1 MTVASGAWKAG
12 LIGAACLVL
21 TLLLAHAQNSSVANS
36 AQAARASIAEKALA
50 LESRGRPDMALQLWQ
65 QILLSDPQNTD
76 ALAGLAKDYKLI
88 GSDALANQTLDRLRA
103 INPNDPNIA
112 RIQSMSSSAQESEQ
126 LRQAGELTRQGRND
140 DALRIY
146 RQLYGDQPPN
156 GDIALAY
163 YQTLYGTA
171 SGKQQAIAG
180 MRALVAR
187 NSSDPRYAIALGV
200 MLTYDPHTRAEGIRI
215 LQAHPSDSAAQS
227 ALRQALI
234 WDSSNP
240 ASASELREYLKSH
253 PQDTELAAKLNENQ
267 KKLAQMNSGI
277 ARTAAE
283 RAAFAALNAG
293 HLDEANQLFTELLAK
308 DPTNS
313 RAAAGMGFLRMRQ
326 QDFASA
332 ITNFT
337 QAEQNGYKAKIVEDA
352 LANSRFWLILNE
364 ATQAFSQNQFNVADQ
379 KFRAALAIDPR
390 STPALNGLAG
400 LYIKEQQYTTAASV
414 YELLIKVQ
422 PTSFDGWRGL
432 FIANARADQS
442 DRALAIAARFPPS
455 VRAVLDKDPEF
466 LRTLAAIYQAQGR
479 TVDAEHTLDLAL
491 ALPFPGN
498 GSTLKDDTKLQ
509 YAGIL
514 MEAKRF
520 PQAAALYEQV
530 VATDPANVS
539 AWMGLVSAHHELGQ
553 DTQAISDVQ
562 RIPAATYEIALGDP
576 GFLAELGAIYQ
587 QANQFDVAQGM
598 LERAEKLELAA
609 GRQPSIAL
617 QLELAAIDLERNNTD
632 QAFAIYQQMLAA
644 HPDNAAAWKGLISTL
659 AATNRNSQALQQL
672 AQIPAP
678 VRTQLESDIDFIQT
692 EAGLYATTGDTS
704 TAVAYMDRVLAY
716 YAKLKQQPPP
726 AIDIQNAWLLYNIGN
741 DRALY
746 ASLMRIGGRSDLTL
760 AQRQTV
766 QNIWA
771 EWSVRRAAAAMDN
784 GYPRRAVDILDAA
797 SQAFPNNLT
806 VIKAVAGGY
815 ARVGRAKEALA
826 IYRTIPM
833 QDASAGDF
841 EGAVGAALAANDKNQ
856 AELWLRQA
864 LDRFPRDPAILSL
877 AARYEQARGDNERA
891 ADYYRA
897 SIAAMPA
904 VTPVDRLAHV
914 LDYPDTDLQPHRAV
928 TAADLQRLLNPD
940 DTPFDKTTKL
950 PPLPAY
956 GPDPDEGAAPVV
968 LPQAQPAPQAPSP
981 VNAQPDSHD
990 LPPPPAPQS
999 SLEPVPAIS
1008 GTAPRSARLAPQQ
1021 EHPERHEVSGHD
1033 FSRAVGAE
1041 RRVWALAPEGSFS
1054 IARAPHLVLASFTL
1068 TPRISFWRTS
1078 IRSDFSPLTAVQS
1091 ADFAAPPDPTLNP
1104 PHSLASDAWKGLVFS
1119 LMAANRNAEAL
1130 GELNKIPAEP
1140 RRLLEADIEW
1150 VQAIASLY
1158 VAVGDE
1164 PHANAYVHR
1173 VETFYLLHRAAV
1185 PAALEIQHAWLLY
1198 NLHSDAA
1205 LYPVLTALDARTDL
1219 TADQRQQ
1226 MQTLWANWAVR
1237 RANQDLAAGRLSRGT
1252 QILEAAAETYP
1263 ASLDIRF
1270 ALAGAYARIGRSQDA
1285 LALYKSIPMN
1295 QAGSGDFQGAIWSA
1309 ISAKDMA
1316 QAEIWLRAAL
1326 DRFPSDPNVLS
1337 LAARFEQARGN
1348 KQRATQ
1354 FWRAAIAA
1362 APPGSAANSF
1372 ENGAANSFGFLPA
1385 SNRGDIKRLL
1395 NPSLD
1400 PTLNEPSPDQLAPL
1414 PSYKSLSSPQAT
1426 LPSLPS
1432 ATDTTTAF
1440 ATAPS
1445 NNPLPLPFAARD
1457 EAAEQGTAPST
1468 PPVFVSPRT
1477 ASNTNSSAVEPS
1489 PFNGSVHL
1497 SPLEQNVNSTTRTDA
1512 EVQTGITASYQP
1524 WINEP
1529 EPSPASPQDNL
1540 RISPEPMNLLAAQ
1553 AQARFTAQTESQPP
1567 QGSAALIHS
1576 IPNAV
1581 SPAASPNATPPQ
1593 ASVPTASPTSP
1604 AAASTPS
1611 NATPAQASAPA
1622 PATPPAATRNSTSHS
1637 DHGVSTIA
1645 QNTPSAQD
1653 AASGAYSAPQQQQ
1666 PPTPPPASATCQTTV
1681 PVCPPAKIAPAKHK
1695 HPRKPAAQPAAQPA
1709 ESTQTLG
1716 NASIG
1721 TAPQNAPPA
1730 TAPAESRTQPESTT
1744 GSGASDEEL
1753 QQQNLPPLR
1762 GPWIRIQ
1769 RQAAPPSPRDL
1780 AEQQLQAIESGY
1792 SGWLGGTSLLN
1803 YRSGAP
1809 GYSQLAAIESPF
1821 EASAPLGVHARITA
1835 IARPVFLDSS
1845 QADGTATTSVLES
1858 QSGAT
1863 CLIAIPE
1870 PIGTYT
1876 AGQNFTPCTSPTIS
1890 ALVPPAQ
1897 QNAFGLGGELQLTFP
1912 HFTIAGGSTPFDFL
1926 VSTVT
1931 GRFQWNPGGGPVT
1944 ISLVRDSEKDSQL
1957 SYAGL
1962 RDPAGNTLSTQGQIW
1977 GGVVANQ
1984 GTVQVAHGD
1993 AESGFYFSA
2002 SGQYLTGYHTRS
2014 NTRIDGTGGAYWRV
2028 MASPEFGNLTLGA
2041 NFFGMHYAN
2050 NQNAFTHGMGGY
2062 FSPQAYFLA
2071 NVPLSW
2077 QGHYGT
2083 RWHYNINGA
2092 LGVQAFQEDS
2102 TPLWPLAG
2110 DKPLEVSQNNPML
2123 PNVTSVS
2130 PNYDFH
2136 SQVAYQIHTHWFAGA
2151 YFAANN
2157 TRNYSYASVGFF
2169 VRYTFREQ
2177 PSAVAAPTGLF
2188 PADGPRPFTVP

>member
-1 MTVASGAWKAG
+1 MRVAWGVWKAG

-21 TLLLAHAQNSSVANS
+21 TLPLAHAQNSSVAGS
-36 AQAARASIAEKALA
+36 TEAARASIAQKALA
-50 LESRGRPDMALQLWQ
+50 LESRGRPDMAIQLWQ
-65 QILLSDPQNTD
+65 QILLSDPRNIS

-88 GSDALANQTLDRLRA
+88 GSDALANQALDRLRA
-103 INPNDPNIA
+103 INPNDPEIA
-112 RIQSMSSSAQESEQ
+112 RIQSMSSSSQESEQ

-140 DALRIY
+140 DAMHIY

-163 YQTLYGTA
+163 YQTLYGAA

-180 MRALVAR
+180 MRALADR
-187 NSSDPRYAIALGV
+187 NPTDPRYAVALGV
-200 MLTYDPHTRAEGIRI
+200 MLTYDQHTRAEGMRI
-215 LQAHPSDSAAQS
+215 LQTHPSDPGAQS

-234 WDSSNP
+234 WDSANP
-240 ASASELREYLKSH
+240 ASAAELREYLKSH
-253 PQDTELAAKLNENQ
+253 PSDTELTSALIQNQ
-267 KKLAQMNSGI
+267 KKLAQLNSGI
-277 ARTAAE
+277 ARTPAE

-293 HLDEANQLFTELLAK
+293 HLDEANQLFTALLQK
-308 DPTNS
+308 DPTNN

-332 ITNFT
+332 ITYFT
-337 QAEQNGYKAKIVEDA
+337 QAEQNGYRTKIVEDA
-352 LANSRFWLILNE
+352 LANSRFWLIMNQ
-364 ATQAFSQNQFNVADQ
+364 ATQAFSQNQFDVADQ

-390 STPALNGLAG
+390 NSAALNGLAG
-400 LYIKEQQYTTAASV
+400 LYIREQQYTTAASV

-432 FIANARADQS
+432 FLADARADQN
-442 DRALAIAARFPPS
+442 DQALAIVARFPPS
-455 VRAVLDKDPEF
+455 VRVALEKDPEY
-466 LRTLAAIYQAQGR
+466 LRTLAAIYQAGGR
-479 TVDAEHTLDLAL
+479 TADAERTLSLAL

-498 GSTLKDDTKLQ
+498 GSTLKNDTKLQ

-520 PQAAALYEQV
+520 SQAIALYEQV
-530 VATDPANVS
+530 VSADPANIS

-553 DTQAISDVQ
+553 DAQAISDVQ
-562 RIPAATYEIALGDP
+562 RIPAATYEAALGDP

-587 QANQFDVAQGM
+587 QANQLDVAQGM
-598 LERAEKLELAA
+598 LERAEKLEIAA
-609 GRQPSIAL
+609 GHQPSIAL
-617 QLELAAIDLERNNTD
+617 VLQLAAIDLERGNTD
-632 QAFAIYQQMLAA
+632 QAFAIYQQVLAA
-644 HPDNAAAWKGLISTL
+644 HRDNAAAWKGLISTL

-672 AQIPAP
+672 TQIPTP
-678 VRTQLESDIDFIQT
+678 VRSQLESDIDFIQT
-692 EAGLYATTGDTS
+692 EAGLYAATS
-704 TAVAYMDRVLAY
+704 DINTAVAYMDRVLAY
-716 YAKLKQQPPP
+716 YSRLKQQPPP

-746 ASLMRIGGRSDLTL
+746 ASLMRIGGRGDLTL

-771 EWSVRRAAAAMDN
+771 EWSVRRAAAAMEN
-784 GYPRRAVDILDAA
+784 GNARRAVDILDAA

-806 VIKAVAGGY
+806 VTKAVAGGY

-841 EGAVGAALAANDKNQ
+841 EGAVGAALADNDKNQ

-864 LDRFPRDPAILSL
+864 LERFPRDPAILSL

-904 VTPVDRLAHV
+904 VSPADRLAHV
-914 LDYPDTDLQPHRAV
+914 LDYSDTDTQPHRVV
-928 TAADLQRLLNPD
+928 TAADLQRLLDPD
-940 DTPFDKTTKL
+940 ETPFDKTTKL

-968 LPQAQPAPQAPSP
+968 LPQSQPASQAPSP
-981 VNAQPDSHD
+981 VNTQPDSHD
-990 LPPPPAPQS
+990 LPPPPPQS
-999 SLEPVPAIS
+999 FIESDRS
-1008 GTAPRSARLAPQQ
+1008 PRN
-1021 EHPERHEVSGHD
+1021 
-1033 FSRAVGAE
+1033 
-1041 RRVWALAPEGSFS
+1041 
-1054 IARAPHLVLASFTL
+1054 RAPAHSAFVAPVSRPAVVRASSPAHFDPSFTPA
-1068 TPRISFWRTS
+1068 TFTFTHIASWRAS
-1078 IRSDFSPLTAVQS
+1078 IRSDFSPLAAVQS
-1091 ADFAAPPDPTLNP
+1091 SSDLAAPPDLTLNP

-1140 RRLLEADIEW
+1140 RQLLEADIEW

-1205 LYPVLTALDARTDL
+1205 LYPLLIALDARTDL
-1219 TADQRQQ
+1219 AADQRHQL
-1226 MQTLWANWAVR
+1226 QTLWANWAVR
-1237 RANQDLAAGRLSRGT
+1237 RANQDLAASQPSHAI
-1252 QILEAAAETYP
+1252 QILEAAAQSYP
-1263 ASLDIRF
+1263 ANLDIRF
-1270 ALAGAYARIGRSQDA
+1270 ALAGAHARIGRAQDA
-1285 LALYKSIPMN
+1285 LALYKSLPMD
-1295 QAGSGDFQGAIWSA
+1295 QAASGDFQGAIWSA

-1348 KQRATQ
+1348 KQRAAQ

-1362 APPGSAANSF
+1362 APPGSSIN
-1372 ENGAANSFGFLPA
+1372 NPGGNA
-1385 SNRGDIKRLL
+1385 SYPSSSGSNPGDIERLL
-1395 NPSLD
+1395 NPNLD
-1400 PTLNEPSPDQLAPL
+1400 PGLSVEPSPDQLAPL
-1414 PSYKSLSSPQAT
+1414 PSYKSQSPQASV
-1426 LPSLPS
+1426 PPLPS
-1432 ATDTTTAF
+1432 ATET

-1445 NNPLPLPFAARD
+1445 NSPLPLPFAARD
-1457 EAAEQGTAPST
+1457 ESAGQGTQPPT
-1468 PPVFVSPRT
+1468 PPVFVSPRN
-1477 ASNTNSSAVEPS
+1477 ARNDNPSNAQSPSFTSRVQLPPTEANMSSV
-1489 PFNGSVHL
+1489 G
-1497 SPLEQNVNSTTRTDA
+1497 RTDVDV
-1512 EVQTGITASYQP
+1512 ETGIAASTQP
-1524 WINEP
+1524 TLDASAP
-1529 EPSPASPQDNL
+1529 APTSPPDDL
-1540 RISPEPMNLLAAQ
+1540 RISPEPMNVLAAQ
-1553 AQARFTAQTESQPP
+1553 ARARFAAQPDNQSAQS
-1567 QGSAALIHS
+1567 SAALIHS
-1576 IPNAV
+1576 IPNAM
-1581 SPAASPNATPPQ
+1581 SPAETPNTAPAQANAPTTPP
-1593 ASVPTASPTSP
+1593 AAP
-1604 AAASTPS
+1604 AAAFAPS
-1611 NATPAQASAPA
+1611 NATPAQATAQTPVPPVAAAPK
-1622 PATPPAATRNSTSHS
+1622 SSSHA
-1637 DHGVSTIA
+1637 DHGVDTVA

-1666 PPTPPPASATCQTTV
+1666 PAPQTPAQQSAPSAACQTTV
-1681 PVCPPAKIAPAKHK
+1681 PACLPAKPTPKAAPILTVEPNGKPRK
-1695 HPRKPAAQPAAQPA
+1695 RPRKPVAQPAAESAQP
-1709 ESTQTLG
+1709 TQTLG
-1716 NASIG
+1716 NAPLG
-1721 TAPQNAPPA
+1721 TTENGATPETSPS
-1730 TAPAESRTQPESTT
+1730 TAPAESQTQP
-1744 GSGASDEEL
+1744 GSNTNPGASDQDL

-1835 IARPVFLDSS
+1835 IARPVFLDSG

-1863 CLIAIPE
+1863 CLVAIPE

-1876 AGQNFTPCTSPTIS
+1876 AGQNYTPCTSPSIN
-1890 ALVPPAQ
+1890 ALIPPAQ

-1912 HFTIAGGSTPFDFL
+1912 HLTIAGGSTPFDFL

-1931 GRFQWNPGGGPVT
+1931 GRFQWNPNGGPVT

-1993 AESGFYFSA
+1993 AESGFYFSG

-2014 NTRIDGTGGAYWRV
+2014 NTRVDGTGGAYWRV

-2136 SQVAYQIHTHWFAGA
+2136 SQVAYQIHTHWFTGA

-2177 PSAVAAPTGLF
+2177 PSTATAPTGLF

>member
-1 MTVASGAWKAG
+1 MIV
-12 LIGAACLVL
+12 AACLVL
-21 TLLLAHAQNSSVANS
+21 TLPLVRAQNSSVASS
-36 AQAARASIAEKALA
+36 AEATRASLADKARA
-50 LESRGRPDMALQLWQ
+50 LESRGRPDMAIQLWQ
-65 QILLSDPQNTD
+65 QILLSDPQNTA
-76 ALAGLAKDYKLI
+76 ALVGLAKDYKLI

-103 INPNDPNIA
+103 INPNDADIA
-112 RIQSMSSSAQESEQ
+112 RIQSMSSSTQEGQ
-126 LRQAGELTRQGRND
+126 LLTQAGELTRQGRND
-140 DALRIY
+140 DAMRIY

-171 SGKQQAIAG
+171 TGKPQAIAG
-180 MRALVAR
+180 MRALVEH
-187 NSSDPRYAIALGV
+187 NPNDPRYAIALGV
-200 MLTYDPHTRAEGIRI
+200 MLTYDQRTRAEGIRI
-215 LQAHPSDSAAQS
+215 LQAHPSDLAAQS

-234 WDSSNP
+234 WDSANP
-240 ASASELREYLKSH
+240 ASAAELREYLKSH
-253 PQDTELAAKLNENQ
+253 PGDTELSTKLHQNQ
-267 KKLAQMNSGI
+267 EKLTQMNSGI
-277 ARTAAE
+277 ARTPAE
-283 RAAFAALNAG
+283 RAAFAALNVG
-293 HLDEANQLFTELLAK
+293 RLEEANQLFTDLLQK
-308 DPTNS
+308 DATNS

-332 ITNFT
+332 ITYFT
-337 QAEQNGYKAKIVEDA
+337 QAEQNGYKAKIIEDA
-352 LANSRFWLILNE
+352 LANSRFWLIMGE
-364 ATQAFSQNQFNVADQ
+364 ATQAFSQNQFDVADA

-390 STPALNGLAG
+390 SIAALNGLAG
-400 LYIKEQQYTTAASV
+400 LYIKEQQFTTAASV
-414 YELLIKVQ
+414 YQLLIKVQ

-432 FIANARADQS
+432 FLANARASQNDQ
-442 DRALAIAARFPPS
+442 ALAIAARFAPS
-455 VRAVLDKDPEF
+455 VRVALNKDPEY

-479 TVDAEHTLDLAL
+479 TADAEHTLDLAL

-498 GSTLKDDTKLQ
+498 GSSLKDETKLQ

-520 PQAAALYEQV
+520 PQAAALYAQAI
-530 VATDPANVS
+530 ATDPTNVS

-553 DTQAISDVQ
+553 DTEAISDVQ
-562 RIPAATYEIALGDP
+562 RIPAATYETALGDP

-587 QANQFDVAQGM
+587 QANQYDVAQGM
-598 LERAEKLELAA
+598 LERAEKLEVAA
-609 GRQPSIAL
+609 GHQPSIAL
-617 QLELAAIDLERNNTD
+617 QLQLAAIDLLRNNTD
-632 QAFAIYQQMLAA
+632 QAFAIYQRILAA

-659 AATNRNSQALQQL
+659 AATNRNSQALREF

-678 VRTQLESDIDFIQT
+678 IHTQLESDIDFIQT
-692 EAGLYATTGDTS
+692 EAGLYAATGDTS
-704 TAVAYMDRVLAY
+704 TAIAYMDRVLAY
-716 YAKLKQQPPP
+716 YAKLKQPPPP

-741 DRALY
+741 NRALY
-746 ASLMRIGGRSDLTL
+746 ASLMRIGGRTDLTL

-784 GYPRRAVDILDAA
+784 GNARRAVDILDAA
-797 SQAFPNNLT
+797 FQAFPNNLT
-806 VIKAVAGGY
+806 VTKAVAGGY
-815 ARVGRAKEALA
+815 ARVGHAKEALA
-826 IYRTIPM
+826 IYKTIPM

-841 EGAVGAALAANDKNQ
+841 EGAVGAALAAIDKNQ

-904 VTPVDRLAHV
+904 VSPVDRLAHV
-914 LDYPDTDLQPHRAV
+914 LVYPDTDLQPHRAV

-940 DTPFDKTTKL
+940 DEPFDKTTKL

-956 GPDPDEGAAPVV
+956 GPDPYEGSAPVA
-968 LPQAQPAPQAPSP
+968 LPQAQPASQAPSP
-981 VNAQPDSHD
+981 INAQPDSHD
-990 LPPPPAPQS
+990 LPPPPSDPHS
-999 SLEPVPAIS
+999 LLEPDPS
-1008 GTAPRSARLAPQQ
+1008 PRSVPSDSEPAFVAP
-1021 EHPERHEVSGHD
+1021 VSRPAVVRASSPAQVAAHLL
-1033 FSRAVGAE
+1033 FSS
-1041 RRVWALAPEGSFS
+1041 W
-1054 IARAPHLVLASFTL
+1054 TL
-1068 TPRISFWRTS
+1068 TRPRINSWRAS
-1078 IRSDFSPLTAVQS
+1078 IRSDFSPLTAAQSS
-1091 ADFAAPPDPTLNP
+1091 ADLAVPPDLTLNP

-1130 GELNKIPAEP
+1130 GELNKIPADP
-1140 RRLLEADIEW
+1140 RRLLEADVEW

-1205 LYPVLTALDARTDL
+1205 LYPVLTGLDERSDL

-1226 MQTLWANWAVR
+1226 LQTLWANWAVR
-1237 RANQDLAAGRLSRGT
+1237 RANQELAAGHLARGT
-1252 QILEAAAETYP
+1252 QILEAAAASYP
-1263 ASLDIRF
+1263 SSLDIRF
-1270 ALAGAYARIGRSQDA
+1270 ALAGAYARIGRAQDA
-1285 LALYKSIPMN
+1285 LALYKSLPMD
-1295 QAGSGDFQGAIWSA
+1295 QAASGDFQGAIWSA

-1348 KQRATQ
+1348 KKRAAE

-1362 APPGSAANSF
+1362 TPPGSSANNF
-1372 ENGAANSFGFLPA
+1372 DNGSASPA
-1385 SNRGDIKRLL
+1385 SSSPAASPGDIKRLL
-1395 NPSLD
+1395 NPSL
-1400 PTLNEPSPDQLAPL
+1400 NAEPSPDQLAPL
-1414 PSYKSLSSPQAT
+1414 PSYKSLSSPQTA
-1426 LPSLPS
+1426 LPPLPS
-1432 ATDTTTAF
+1432 ATAF

-1445 NNPLPLPFAARD
+1445 DNPLPLPFTAR
-1457 EAAEQGTAPST
+1457 EESAEQGTAPPT

-1477 ASNTNSSAVEPS
+1477 ARNTNSPVVEPA
-1489 PFNGSVHL
+1489 PLTGSVHL
-1497 SPLEQNVNSTTRTDA
+1497 SPSEENVNSTGQSDA
-1512 EVQTGITASYQP
+1512 DVETGITASTQP
-1524 WINEP
+1524 TSN
-1529 EPSPASPQDNL
+1529 PSAPPPNL
-1540 RISPEPMNLLAAQ
+1540 RISSEPMNVLAAE
-1553 AQARFTAQTESQPP
+1553 AQARFAAETDNQLT
-1567 QGSAALIHS
+1567 QGSAALIHA
-1576 IPNAV
+1576 IPNATTP
-1581 SPAASPNATPPQ
+1581 PAANPNATP
-1593 ASVPTASPTSP
+1593 V
-1604 AAASTPS
+1604 
-1611 NATPAQASAPA
+1611 QASAPSPAMPPAQAMA
-1622 PATPPAATRNSTSHS
+1622 PSPIIPPAAAPNSSPAHP
-1637 DHGVSTIA
+1637 DHGVYNTA
-1645 QNTPSAQD
+1645 QYTPSAQD
-1653 AASGAYSAPQQQQ
+1653 AASGAYSAPQQRQ
-1666 PPTPPPASATCQTTV
+1666 PPTPPPASSACQTTV
-1681 PVCPPAKIAPAKHK
+1681 PACPPAKPTPKIAPAKHK
-1695 HPRKPAAQPAAQPA
+1695 RPRKPAQPQNQPPA
-1709 ESTQTLG
+1709 QTLG
-1716 NASIG
+1716 NAPIG
-1721 TAPQNAPPA
+1721 ATPQNAPPT
-1730 TAPAESRTQPESTT
+1730 TAPAESQTPPTQQTQPESTT
-1744 GSGASDEEL
+1744 GSGLSDEEL

-1821 EASAPLGVHARITA
+1821 EASAPLGTHARITA
-1835 IARPVFLDSS
+1835 IARPVFLDSG
-1845 QADGTATTSVLES
+1845 QADGTATMSVTES

-1876 AGQNFTPCTSPTIS
+1876 AGQNYTPCTSPSIG

-1912 HFTIAGGSTPFDFL
+1912 HLTIAGGSTPFDFL

-1984 GTVQVAHGD
+1984 GMVQVAHGD

-2002 SGQYLTGYHTRS
+2002 SGQYLTGYNTRS
-2014 NTRIDGTGGAYWRV
+2014 NTRVDGTGGAYWRV
-2028 MASPEFGNLTLGA
+2028 VASPEFGNLTLGA

-2071 NVPLSW
+2071 NVPLNW

-2083 RWHYNINGA
+2083 RWHYNVVGA
-2092 LGVQAFQEDS
+2092 FGVQAFQEDS

-2110 DKPLEVSQNNPML
+2110 DKPLETSQNNPML

-2136 SQVAYQIHTHWFAGA
+2136 SQVAYQIHTHWFTGA